1 MVPGDRMCSPGCQL
15 PVCAGARP
23 RVVACGELQPRE
35 VRALRGGAG
44 QRARAA
50 VLSLNRGVLA
60 CVRLKIFSGALAPAG
75 AREITFIHG
84 GAREKK
90 GPFFTAFW
98 VLKPCADARRAR
110 VRIK

>member
-60 CVRLKIFSGALAPAG
+60 CVRLKIFSGALAPVG
-75 AREITFIHG
+75 AREGTFMTG
-84 GAREKK
+84 GVRQKK
-90 GPFFTAFW
+90 GHF
-98 VLKPCADARRAR
+98 LRRFL
-110 VRIK
+110 